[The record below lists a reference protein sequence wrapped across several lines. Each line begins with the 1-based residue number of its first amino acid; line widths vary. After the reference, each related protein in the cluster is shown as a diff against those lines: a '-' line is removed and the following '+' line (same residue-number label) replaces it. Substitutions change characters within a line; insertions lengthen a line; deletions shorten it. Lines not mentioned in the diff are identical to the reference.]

1 MIASSPP
8 AVAADRAL
16 TRSFCSLTTI
26 PRFLLGVTAAL
37 RDRSRPSL
45 VSTSSRPSGTTVGAA
60 RPRRRLPFGRA
71 GGRVRSR
78 GRRGGSDRQTVRGT
92 WCLVE
97 AEFPGAGR
105 GLDAVVDRELL
116 VDVVGVPL
124 DAASREEQPL
134 GDLRG
139 GETRRDQAQDVPL
152 SPRERI
158 EPGSGLG
165 RPGLR

>member
-16 TRSFCSLTTI
+16 MWSFCSLMTI

-45 VSTSSRPSGTTVGAA
+45 VSTSPRSRGTTVAA
-60 RPRRRLPFGRA
+60 GGGGQRLPFGRA

-78 GRRGGSDRQTVRGT
+78 GRRGGRDRGTARGT

-124 DAASREEQPL
+124 DA
-134 GDLRG
+134 
-139 GETRRDQAQDVPL
+139 
-152 SPRERI
+152 
-158 EPGSGLG
+158 
-165 RPGLR
+165 